1 MKSQI
6 RKLLSIR
13 KLNPMEKNKREFKE
27 YIRFHLEYV
36 KCKQLVAEMLMGS
49 WFYREA
55 MCQIGEEDA

>member
-1 MKSQI
+1 
-6 RKLLSIR
+6 
-13 KLNPMEKNKREFKE
+13 MEKNKREFKE